1 MKKKILGV
9 LFVGLIGLSVVTS
22 ANAAANLKVIPTV
35 SGSTRTVSTSATA
48 NAMPVRER
56 VFARVGSNTNYSPWQ
71 LVGPMFAGRTGPAS
85 QTWGGGVQR
94 Q

>member
-22 ANAAANLKVIPTV
+22 ANAAANLRVTSTV
-35 SGSTRTVSTSATA
+35 SGSTRSVTTSATA
-48 NAMPVRER
+48 TAMPVRER
-56 VFARVGSNTNYSPWQ
+56 AFATVGSNTNYGPWE
-71 LVGPMFAGRTGPAS
+71 LTGLIIAGRTGPSS
-85 QTWGGGVQR
+85 QTWGGGTQR